1 MAWLTNWNYRKAV
14 TISNSGSSLTDY
26 QVLITID
33 TASLV
38 TAGKLLSS
46 CDDIRFTSSDGST
59 VLNYW
64 IESGCNTSTTNVW
77 VKVPSI
83 ANGSNTIYF
92 YYGYSSATAVSS
104 GPNTF
109 VLFDN
114 FENYTTGNLVGQ
126 GGWTFDVGNTNSYK
140 VVSSPVHSGS
150 KGMGITTTI
159 DGDSVYKN
167 LSSAQNA
174 LEIIFWCR
182 VDTSAR
188 NLIFVLR
195 ESTNVR
201 INIRSDNNLSSGQF
215 SYYTSGPTRIST
227 GITPTLTSWYKWK
240 IILRS
245 NNTADYYIYNSSETQ
260 LYSTTNQAIQSN
272 MTTGIDNIWINA
284 GNPTTTQYL
293 DDIRIRKYIS
303 PEPTFSSLGTEETE
317 SLPANITATNMVI
330 TPSETPCRAGIC
342 TLSVDVT
349 WTNTGGT
356 SGTFVPNITIDTV
369 AIDPPPYS
377 SESLGAGA
385 SVTKSFT
392 VTNLSA
398 GNPAI
403 CPYPN

>member
-92 YYGYSSATAVSS
+92 YYGYSSATVASN
-104 GPNTF
+104 GPNTYD
-109 VLFDN
+109 LFDD
-114 FENYTTGNLVGQ
+114 FDDGNYN
-126 GGWTFDVGNTNSYK
+126 GWTVA
-140 VVSSPVHSGS
+140 SGS
-150 KGMGITTTI
+150 WFATSNYLQTSTDQSKIYIAHSRGNSGVWEFRHRSVDGTSGLFWLINFAATATTPQSGYSLYYNTGTLQLRRDTSVLASGSGLSYDTNWHNVKITRNSSGLFKVYI
-159 DGDSVYKN
+159 DSVEKISYT
-167 LSSAQNA
+167 
-174 LEIIFWCR
+174 
-182 VDTSAR
+182 DT
-188 NLIFVLR
+188 
-195 ESTNVR
+195 T
-201 INIRSDNNLSSGQF
+201 
-215 SYYTSGPTRIST
+215 
-227 GITPTLTSWYKWK
+227 
-240 IILRS
+240 
-245 NNTADYYIYNSSETQ
+245 YNSFTYFNLWQQGVSRQ
-260 LYSTTNQAIQSN
+260 V
-272 MTTGIDNIWINA
+272 NI
-284 GNPTTTQYL
+284 
-293 DDIRIRKYIS
+293 DDIHVRKFAS

-392 VTNLSA
+392 VTNLSS